1 MARLRVEKVQEAI
14 HHEISNMLLFDVK
27 DSRIQF
33 VTITGVELT
42 DDMSIAKV
50 YVSLYGPEDKHEE
63 CWKALNKALGYMRS
77 EIAKRIRLRFAP
89 NLILVKDT
97 SMEYSAHIQSI
108 LDKIKKE
115 TEDKISKRAAAYVKV
130 LTTSSEKNLGLEDVR
145 AEIASLL

>member
-14 HHEISNMLLFDVK
+14 KQELSKMLLMDIK
-27 DSRIQF
+27 DPRIQF

-50 YVSLYGPEDKHEE
+50 YGPEKDHEAA
-63 CWKALNKALGYMRS
+63 WQGLNKALGFMRT

-97 SMEYSAHIQSI
+97 SMEYSAHIEG
-108 LDKIKKE
+108 LLKKIKE
-115 TEDKISKRAAAYVKV
+115 EEGPSH
-130 LTTSSEKNLGLEDVR
+130 E
-145 AEIASLL
+145 